1 VPGILFVV
9 EGEIIFKYKSPS
21 WKYYV
26 MPESD
31 IHSNQLWPLLLY
43 AGVVVFLLVAI
54 LFLSYILGQHHHDRA
69 TNKPYEGGIEQ
80 SGSARLRFST
90 QFYLVAMLF
99 VIFDVEAV
107 FIILWALG
115 FYELG
120 WYGYI
125 GVAIFIAQLVVVLIY
140 EWGIGALDI
149 GINVKKIMKRY
160 RELSG

>member
-1 VPGILFVV
+1 M
-9 EGEIIFKYKSPS
+9 YKSPL

-54 LFLSYILGQHHHDRA
+54 LLLSYILGQHHHDRA
-69 TNKPYEGGIEQ
+69 TDKPYEGGIEQ
-80 SGSARLRFST
+80 SGSARLRFSA

-160 RELSG
+160 RELTN

>member
-1 VPGILFVV
+1 MPGN
-9 EGEIIFKYKSPS
+9 E
-21 WKYYV
+21 
-26 MPESD
+26 
-31 IHSNQLWPLLLY
+31 IHSNPLWPLLLY
-43 AGVVVFLLVAI
+43 AIVVVILLVAI

-80 SGSARLRFST
+80 TGSARLRFSA

-120 WYGYI
+120 WYGYA
-125 GVAIFIAQLVVVLIY
+125 GVAIFIGQLVVVLIY

-149 GINVKKIMKRY
+149 GIDVKKIMKRY
-160 RELSG
+160 RELQS